1 MFHSMRLE
9 MILRLT
15 LASVAGVVLAGC
27 GASAPPKQASSRA
40 EPALSKAP
48 YDFRKEGVIP
58 PPSGGEARPEAD
70 VEEIAVSDSGLTVS
84 DAEAP
89 VDTTRQAVTAADS
102 LADGFRIQVF
112 ATADREIAENARA
125 AATERLGVPAYLDLE
140 GGIYKVRVGD
150 YVNRADA
157 DRVLSTVRGHYYPDA
172 WVVAS
177 RVKVARG
184 Q

>member
-1 MFHSMRLE
+1 MSINLQ
-9 MILRLT
+9 LRIVI
-15 LASVAGVVLAGC
+15 ASVAASACIGC
-27 GASAPPKQASSRA
+27 GASAPPKQGTSRVEPASSK
-40 EPALSKAP
+40 SP

-58 PPSGGEARPEAD
+58 PASGGDARPEAD

-89 VDTTRQAVTAADS
+89 PVDTTRTAVVADS

-125 AATERLGVPAYLDLE
+125 AAAERLGVPAYLDLE
-140 GGIYKVRVGD
+140 GGVYKVRVGD
-150 YVNRADA
+150 YVVRPDA
-157 DRVLSTVRGHYYPDA
+157 DRALSTVRGHYYPDA

-177 RVKVARG
+177 RVKVPRNR
-184 Q
+184 

>member
-1 MFHSMRLE
+1 MFQPMQLSL
-9 MILRLT
+9 ILRIALV
-15 LASVAGVVLAGC
+15 SVAGAALVGC
-27 GASAPPKQASSRA
+27 GASAPPKQATSRV
-40 EPALSKAP
+40 EPAPSKSP

-58 PPSGGEARPEAD
+58 PASGGEARPEAD

-89 VDTTRQAVTAADS
+89 VDTTQQAVALADS

-112 ATADREIAENARA
+112 ATGDREIAENSRA
-125 AATERLGVPAYLDLE
+125 VAAERLGVPAYLDLE
-140 GGIYKVRVGD
+140 GGVYKVRVGD